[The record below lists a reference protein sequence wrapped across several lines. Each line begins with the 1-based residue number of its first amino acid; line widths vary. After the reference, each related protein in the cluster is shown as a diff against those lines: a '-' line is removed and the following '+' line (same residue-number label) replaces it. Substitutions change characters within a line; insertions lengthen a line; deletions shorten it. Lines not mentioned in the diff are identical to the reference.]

1 MWSRTT
7 GGLRKG
13 SVSPTVASVFETH
26 RSVPVFFI
34 TRLFVLSNRQTCPDF
49 VHLLQEHKH
58 RHWQN
63 ILYPIWYWCSTVCR
77 RLIHAV
83 ISSRGWISK
92 LVQTQN
98 CHFPLCLNR
107 LTQQIKTDYEST
119 KINNNNINNNKNFK
133 CIHVRNKYIL
143 NQNRIQFTVW
153 IWKIQFS
160 VSFVRQSVK
169 DLKHCHVGNQ
179 NDLNWNLSI
188 INPKCCYTQANK
200 TCKTRPQN
208 NIAIQNW

>member
-1 MWSRTT
+1 MISNNWWTAKGQCITHGGFCVWNTSLRSRVFHNSS
-7 GGLRKG
+7 LCVIQPPD
-13 SVSPTVASVFETH
+13 VSWLCAFV
-26 RSVPVFFI
+26 
-34 TRLFVLSNRQTCPDF
+34 TRAQTPSLAKHSLSNLVLMFHCLEAFDTWHDQLKRMDF
-49 VHLLQEHKH
+49 KVGA
-58 RHWQN
+58 N
-63 ILYPIWYWCSTVCR
+63 
-77 RLIHAV
+77 A
-83 ISSRGWISK
+83 K
-92 LVQTQN
+92 LSV
-98 CHFPLCLNR
+98 PLCLIR

-119 KINNNNINNNKNFK
+119 KISNNNNNKNKKFK

-143 NQNRIQFTVW
+143 NQNRIKFTIW

-208 NIAIQNW
+208 INAIQNW

>member
-1 MWSRTT
+1 MCY
-7 GGLRKG
+7 
-13 SVSPTVASVFETH
+13 PTARRVLTCAFV
-26 RSVPVFFI
+26 
-34 TRLFVLSNRQTCPDF
+34 TRAQTSSLAKHSLSNLVLMFHCLEAFDT
-49 VHLLQEHKH
+49 
-58 RHWQN
+58 RHDQ
-63 ILYPIWYWCSTVCR
+63 LKR
-77 RLIHAV
+77 MDL
-83 ISSRGWISK
+83 K
-92 LVQTQN
+92 LVQMQN

-119 KINNNNINNNKNFK
+119 KISNNNNNKNKKFK

-143 NQNRIQFTVW
+143 NQNRIKFTIW

-169 DLKHCHVGNQ
+169 DLKHCHVRNQ

-208 NIAIQNW
+208 NVAIQNW